1 MRTDFG
7 ILAGAI
13 LFITILAIPLQNEIL
28 PPAARFTAAVAVLM
42 VTLWVTEAIPLAA
55 TALIPLIAFPLLGVL
70 TMQQS
75 AAPYADQ
82 IIFLFLGGFLI
93 ARAMERWNLH
103 QRIALHIIHIAGTSP
118 RRLILGFMT
127 ATAFISL
134 WISNT
139 ATAMMM
145 VPIAIAI
152 GDSLV
157 RNGRDTPSGITTGET
172 ALTGCLLLS
181 VAWAA
186 SIGGMGTPIGSPP
199 NGIFLAQMSILLPDV
214 PAIDFFSWM
223 MFGIPLV
230 LLLIPA
236 AWLYLTKLVY
246 PDIPLAIPGARQ
258 IIDTRMEK
266 LGQMN
271 RAEMLTLCVFVLTAA
286 AWIFSDSKEIG
297 GVVIPGLDRI
307 FPEISDSVIAMA
319 GAFLLFI
326 LPSGDKDGG
335 RLMDW
340 KTATGIPWD
349 ILLLFGGGLC
359 LSAAFIKSGLAA
371 ALGDMLGSIPAVH
384 PLLIL
389 LAVILAVSFLTEVT
403 SNTAVA
409 SLMMPI
415 MAVFGAGSGLNP
427 VILMLAA
434 AFASSMAF
442 MMPVATPPN
451 AIVYGTGRIAMR
463 DMNKA
468 GLIMNFVS
476 AVILLLVVGFLV
488 PFVLGI
494 PILS

>member
-1 MRTDFG
+1 MRSDFG
-7 ILAGAI
+7 ILAGAF
-13 LFITILAIPLQNEIL
+13 LFITILAIPFRNDIL

-55 TALIPLIAFPLLGVL
+55 TALLPLILFPLLGVL
-70 TMQQS
+70 TVQQS

-103 QRIALHIIHIAGTSP
+103 QRIALYIIRIAGTSP
-118 RRLILGFMT
+118 RRLILGFMA
-127 ATAFISL
+127 ATAFISM

-157 RNGRDTPSGITTGET
+157 RNGRDAPSTMTPGET
-172 ALTGCLLLS
+172 AFTGCLLLS

-199 NGIFLAQMSILLPDV
+199 NGIFLAQMSVLLPNA

-236 AWLYLTKLVY
+236 AWLCLTKLVY
-246 PDIPLAIPGARQ
+246 PDIPSVIMGARQ
-258 IIDTRMEK
+258 IIDTRMEE
-266 LGQMN
+266 LGQMS
-271 RAEMLTLCVFVLTAA
+271 RAERLTLCVFMLTAA

-297 GVVIPGLDRI
+297 GVTIPGLDRI
-307 FPEISDSVIAMA
+307 FPEISDSVIAIA

-349 ILLLFGGGLC
+349 ILILFGGGLC

-371 ALGDMLGSIPAVH
+371 ALGDALGNIPAIH

-463 DMNKA
+463 VMNKA
-468 GLIMNFVS
+468 GLIMNLVS
-476 AVILLLVVGFLV
+476 AVLLLLVVGFLV
-488 PFVLGI
+488 PLVLGI
-494 PILS
+494 PILL